1 MTAHTLA
8 LTLAYTGAV
17 LGVVMVVPQILRTL
31 AHPTLGGVSPVAW
44 SMTVLVCSMWLT
56 YGIRT
61 ATVPQIP
68 GNVLL
73 VSGAVTVV
81 LLVPSRTSRRRRAAT
96 LGAVWAVLVAAALVV
111 PAHVVGYIA
120 VSLGFVAA
128 WPQVYESVATWRAG
142 TRSGVS
148 ITTWSIKAVSQV
160 CWLSYAL
167 IATDRP
173 VAISATV
180 ALATASGLVGLEYL
194 AGVGART
201 AQAYPDRAAAEA

>member
-31 AHPTLGGVSPVAW
+31 AHPTLAGVSPVAW

-61 ATVPQIP
+61 MTVPQIP

-73 VSGAVTVV
+73 VSGAVAVV
-81 LLVPSRTSRRRRAAT
+81 LLVPSPTSRRRRAAT
-96 LGAVWAVLVAAALVV
+96 LASVWAVLVAVALVV

-120 VSLGFVAA
+120 VCIGFVAA
-128 WPQVYESVATWRAG
+128 WPQLYDSVATWRAG
-142 TRSGVS
+142 VRSGVS
-148 ITTWSIKAVSQV
+148 ITTWSIKAASQT

-167 IATDRP
+167 LATDVP
-173 VAISATV
+173 VVISATV
-180 ALATASGLVGLEYL
+180 ALATSATLVGLEYL
-194 AGVGART
+194 AALGARRPE
-201 AQAYPDRAAAEA
+201 AYRDGAVAEA